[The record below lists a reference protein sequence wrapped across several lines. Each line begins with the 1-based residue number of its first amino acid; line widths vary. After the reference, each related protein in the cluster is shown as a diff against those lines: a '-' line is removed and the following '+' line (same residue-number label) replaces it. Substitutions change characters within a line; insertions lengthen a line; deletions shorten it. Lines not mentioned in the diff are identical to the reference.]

1 MSTDVET
8 IFSAPKLDGYYKSV
22 RKDVFPLL
30 TPRPSRILD
39 VGCAEGWTAAYLK
52 EQGFCDW
59 VSGLEPIAEIK
70 TADRLDLALRCSLET
85 ALDQNLLPQV
95 DTILCLD
102 VLEHLVDPWMA
113 VRRLAE
119 LLPKG
124 GSLIAS
130 IPNIRHYKLVLN
142 LLFKGRFRYETH
154 GILDST
160 HLRFFTRETA
170 VELLEQAGLK
180 VTVVYPQPTLKPWK
194 NKWIVNKLLG
204 GLMTDLYPIVFHLR
218 AEKV

>member
-1 MSTDVET
+1 MSADVDT
-8 IFSAPKLDGYYKSV
+8 ISSAPKQGGYYKSV

-30 TPRPSRILD
+30 SPRPSRILD
-39 VGCAEGWTAAYLK
+39 IGCAEGWTAAYLK

-59 VSGLEPIAEIK
+59 VGGLEPVAEIK
-70 TADRLDLALRCSLET
+70 TADRLDLALTCPLET

-113 VRRLAE
+113 VRRLAD

-142 LLFKGRFRYETH
+142 LLFKGNFRYQPY

-180 VTVVYPQPTLKPWK
+180 VTLVQPQPALKPWK
-194 NKWIVNKLLG
+194 NKWIINKLLG
-204 GLMTDLYPIVFHLR
+204 GRMTDLYPIIFHLR